1 MAVLLRKSDGSAL
14 VGDAWSALCLCAR
27 CPRPRG
33 AMGRQ
38 KCCENA
44 DRRPGMEPNPCAVGA
59 SPLGASEAKSA
70 HKSSCAVRGRPNR
83 RAIHRASLACAHFR
97 GENLMRPENAV
108 RRPGIGP
115 HSRRAAVLL
124 LGASTV
130 KFEHKSSC
138 AVRNCPNRRAAVTGS
153 DMPASPRR
161 ARMARAHFRGENLM
175 RRENA
180 VRRPRIGPNSRA
192 VAVPSLGASTAKS
205 EHKSSCAVRNRP
217 NRRASVTVS
226 DVSASPHRACMARA
240 HLRGENLM
248 RPENAVRRPRIGPN
262 SRAVAVSSLGASP
275 AECAHKTSCAVST
288 LRLPGRLRE
297 PPRQLRATPKYRMSP
312 NPPPPERREKEAQ
325 TTRQHSAPNADA
337 FGHCAFHRN
346 NPPHPGNRPAAR
358 AARKPDGKNLM
369 RREKP
374 PPTPEPQPVDCV
386 PSCCGAQ

>member
-83 RAIHRASLACAHFR
+83 RAIHRASLACAHF
-97 GENLMRPENAV
+97 
-108 RRPGIGP
+108 
-115 HSRRAAVLL
+115 
-124 LGASTV
+124 
-130 KFEHKSSC
+130 
-138 AVRNCPNRRAAVTGS
+138 
-153 DMPASPRR
+153 
-161 ARMARAHFRGENLM
+161 
-175 RRENA
+175 
-180 VRRPRIGPNSRA
+180 
-192 VAVPSLGASTAKS
+192 
-205 EHKSSCAVRNRP
+205 
-217 NRRASVTVS
+217 
-226 DVSASPHRACMARA
+226 
-240 HLRGENLM
+240 RGENLM